1 MVEQKE
7 LQNVLNHK
15 QEEVLSLQEKVEVL
29 EAQVRSRQQSRDR
42 LATDLQLAEEVVV
55 RRCDHMTS
63 HEICSIRKRSCC
75 RNSCKLQSL
84 TTRMQTFISKHIAL
98 I

>member
-29 EAQVRSRQQSRDR
+29 EAQVRSRQQSHDR

-55 RRCDHMTS
+55 GRCDHMTS
-63 HEICSIRKRSCC
+63 HEICSIRKRSCY